1 MHNYIEKKFDD
12 IAQNFINLKKLSP
25 VIDKTAQICIEALK
39 SGNKVMFCGN
49 GGSAADSQHLAAEL
63 VGRYKLNR
71 KAYNSIALTTDTSIL
86 TAVGND
92 FGYDTIFERQVE
104 GLGKAGD
111 VLIGLST
118 SGNSKNVVLAFKLA
132 KEMGIKTIAFTGSNK
147 SKMSELADLTI
158 NVPSNVTNNIQ
169 EMHIVTGHLI
179 CEIIEKELSPK
190 TKALFLDRDGVI
202 NIDKGYTYKID
213 DFKFVDGIVKVCQ
226 KAQNDGYKIIVISNQ
241 SGVERGYYTI
251 EDMNIF
257 NDYMKAKFKE
267 NGVEITDVLCCPS
280 LNSPDRKPNSGLFEK
295 ARDKY
300 NIDMANSVS
309 IGNSE
314 RDIVA
319 AYNCGVSK
327 NWLLT
332 DDINA
337 ETAASDKVTSL
348 NDIVLSAVKIEV

>member
-1 MHNYIEKKFDD
+1 MYNYIEKKFDD
-12 IAQNFINLKKLSP
+12 ISQNFINLKKLSP
-25 VIDKTAQICIEALK
+25 VINETAQICIEALK
-39 SGNKVMFCGN
+39 SGNKIMFCGN

-104 GLGKAGD
+104 GLGNSGD
-111 VLIGLST
+111 ILIGLST
-118 SGNSKNVVLAFKLA
+118 SGNSKNVVLAFELA
-132 KEMGIKTIAFTGSNK
+132 KKMGIKTVAFTGSNM
-147 SKMSELADLTI
+147 SKMQELADYTI

-169 EMHIVTGHLI
+169 EMHIAVGHLI
-179 CEIIEKELSPK
+179 CEIIEKELLPK

-202 NIDKGYTYKID
+202 NIDKGYTYKIE
-213 DFKFVDGIVKVCQ
+213 DFKFVEGIFEVCK
-226 KAQNDGYKIIVISNQ
+226 KAQDKGYKIIVISNQ

-257 NDYMKAKFKE
+257 NDYMKAKFRE
-267 NGVEITDVLCCPS
+267 NGVEITDVFCCPS
-280 LNSPDRKPNSGLFEK
+280 LNSPDRKPNSGMFEK

-300 NIDMANSVS
+300 NVDMKNSFS

-314 RDIVA
+314 RDIIA
-319 AYNCGVSK
+319 AYNCGVEK

-332 DDINA
+332 ENINA
-337 ETAASDKVTSL
+337 ETIASDKVTSL
-348 NDIVLSAVKIEV
+348 KDIVLFAEKIGV